1 MMNLI
6 GKMLDNRY
14 EILEKIGVG
23 GMATVYKAKCHVLNR
38 FVAIKILKDEFTTD
52 SDFIRRFNTEAQA
65 AASLTHPNIVSI
77 YDVGNEDNL
86 YYIVMELIQG
96 KTLKEII
103 TEDGKLSWK
112 WSVNIAI
119 QIASAL
125 EVAHKNNII
134 HRDIKPHNI
143 IITEDGIAKVTDFG
157 IAKAVSN
164 STITAFGTTIGS
176 VHYFSPEH
184 ARGGYTDAKSDLYSL
199 GVVMYEMVTGRVPF
213 DADTPVS
220 VALKQVQEE
229 PVDPITYAK
238 DLPVSVNRIIL
249 KAMQK
254 DPNLR
259 YQNAT
264 EMLKDLSMALKRP
277 NEDFVVL
284 ALKDDDSPTQKI
296 PTIYELDMERNND
309 RNAPKI
315 GEGESEKKKGKL
327 AKIKEFYEKHRFL
340 KFLTILVILGII
352 FLIVGLITVG
362 IINGSRTEQAYLPEE
377 VTSLD
382 LEAEDQLTGEEIKTI
397 LENAGF
403 TNVKIENESSD
414 TVEAG
419 YIIKIEPNKA
429 NYLYNL
435 DQEIIITVST
445 GPEIGVLPTQMV
457 GKQRS
462 EVEAELKELGF
473 VNLNITEETSETVE
487 EGIVLSVD
495 PLEGE
500 EIAKNTTINIVVSSG
515 SQFETVTVK
524 SVIGETEANAKTILS
539 AISENLVVEVN
550 YEEDLSKD
558 DGVVISQTVDGKAL
572 DSGETVDVK
581 ENVTVSL
588 VVNKLPV
595 ESTVT
600 FNINVASYY
609 PEAQDNDSS
618 DEDGNSVNTTSTS
631 PAVSKVPVL
640 IYVGGIQVS
649 NENVN
654 TDTTSYTKT
663 YKTSGSKEV
672 IITVGGNQ
680 VYHDN
685 INFSSGDQTIT
696 ISK

>member
-1 MMNLI
+1 
-6 GKMLDNRY
+6 
-14 EILEKIGVG
+14 
-23 GMATVYKAKCHVLNR
+23 
-38 FVAIKILKDEFTTD
+38 
-52 SDFIRRFNTEAQA
+52 
-65 AASLTHPNIVSI
+65 
-77 YDVGNEDNL
+77 
-86 YYIVMELIQG
+86 
-96 KTLKEII
+96 
-103 TEDGKLSWK
+103 
-112 WSVNIAI
+112 
-119 QIASAL
+119 
-125 EVAHKNNII
+125 
-134 HRDIKPHNI
+134 
-143 IITEDGIAKVTDFG
+143 
-157 IAKAVSN
+157 
-164 STITAFGTTIGS
+164 
-176 VHYFSPEH
+176 
-184 ARGGYTDAKSDLYSL
+184 
-199 GVVMYEMVTGRVPF
+199 
-213 DADTPVS
+213 
-220 VALKQVQEE
+220 
-229 PVDPITYAK
+229 
-238 DLPVSVNRIIL
+238 
-249 KAMQK
+249 
-254 DPNLR
+254 
-259 YQNAT
+259 
-264 EMLKDLSMALKRP
+264 
-277 NEDFVVL
+277 
-284 ALKDDDSPTQKI
+284 
-296 PTIYELDMERNND
+296 
-309 RNAPKI
+309 
-315 GEGESEKKKGKL
+315 
-327 AKIKEFYEKHRFL
+327 
-340 KFLTILVILGII
+340 
-352 FLIVGLITVG
+352 
-362 IINGSRTEQAYLPEE
+362 
-377 VTSLD
+377 
-382 LEAEDQLTGEEIKTI
+382 
-397 LENAGF
+397 
-403 TNVKIENESSD
+403 
-414 TVEAG
+414 
-419 YIIKIEPNKA
+419 
-429 NYLYNL
+429 
-435 DQEIIITVST
+435 
-445 GPEIGVLPTQMV
+445 MV

-558 DGVVISQTVDGKAL
+558 DGIVISQTVDGKAL

-609 PEAQDNDSS
+609 PEAQDSDSS

>member
-1 MMNLI
+1 
-6 GKMLDNRY
+6 
-14 EILEKIGVG
+14 
-23 GMATVYKAKCHVLNR
+23 MATVYKAKCHVLNR
-38 FVAIKILKDEFTTD
+38 YVAIKILKDEFTTD

-103 TEDGKLSWK
+103 NEDGKLSWK

-229 PVDPITYAK
+229 PVDPITYTK
-238 DLPVSVNRIIL
+238 DLPISVNRIIL

-264 EMLKDLSMALKRP
+264 EMLKDLKMALKRP

-315 GEGESEKKKGKL
+315 GEGEQAPKGKL
-327 AKIKEFYEKHRFL
+327 AKIKEFYAKHKFL
-340 KFLTILVILGII
+340 KFLTILAILAIL
-352 FLIVGLITVG
+352 FVIVGLITVG

-377 VTSLD
+377 VVNMD
-382 LEAEDQLTGEEIKTI
+382 EENPLTGEEAKAL
-397 LENAGF
+397 LEAAGF
-403 TNVKIENESSD
+403 TNVQIKNESSD
-414 TVEAG
+414 TVEVG
-419 YIIKIEPNKA
+419 YVISIEPNQV
-429 NYLYNL
+429 NFLYNI

-445 GPEIGVLPTQMV
+445 GPEIGKLPDQMV
-457 GKQRS
+457 GRQQA
-462 EVEAELKELGF
+462 EVEEELKDLGF
-473 VNLNITEETSETVE
+473 ENINITQETSETVE
-487 EGIVLSVD
+487 EGIILSVD
-495 PLEGE
+495 PAEGE
-500 EIAKNTTINIVVSSG
+500 EIAKSTTINIVVSSG
-515 SQFETVTVK
+515 SQYETVTVK
-524 SVIGETEANAKTILS
+524 SVVGETEANARTILS
-539 AISENLVVEVN
+539 AISSNLVVEVS
-550 YEEDLSKD
+550 YEEDYSED

-572 DSGETVDVK
+572 NSGETVDVK
-581 ENVTVSL
+581 ENVTVTL
-588 VVNKLPV
+588 VVNRLPV
-595 ESTVT
+595 ESTIT
-600 FNINVASYY
+600 FSINVASFY
-609 PEAQDNDSS
+609 PESNSGSDSEDDENTTGSESESGPSEATVVLYIDDRQVGNGTASTSDTAYDELSYRTSGTHKVEITINGNSRYQDNIDF
-618 DEDGNSVNTTSTS
+618 ST
-631 PAVSKVPVL
+631 
-640 IYVGGIQVS
+640 
-649 NENVN
+649 E
-654 TDTTSYTKT
+654 
-663 YKTSGSKEV
+663 
-672 IITVGGNQ
+672 
-680 VYHDN
+680 
-685 INFSSGDQTIT
+685 DQTIT